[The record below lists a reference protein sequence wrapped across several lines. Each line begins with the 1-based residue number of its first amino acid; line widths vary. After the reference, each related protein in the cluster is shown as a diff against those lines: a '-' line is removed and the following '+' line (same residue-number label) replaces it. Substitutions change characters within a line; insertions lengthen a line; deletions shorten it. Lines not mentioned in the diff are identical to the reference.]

1 MEMYK
6 KILILFL
13 ILLIGTIVLAS
24 VSYAAEGL
32 NQNVTMNK
40 GNEEMLAEITNGGP
54 NYILKTG
61 VINNIKSGGFTDGNL
76 ISGTNT
82 YSLKMNSPTT
92 GSVIYKNNW
101 VYCIEH
107 GTSAQNGELM
117 IEKLVAITNRNR
129 TTIRYARPNKII
141 LLGGTKITHGS
152 PKYYAY
158 YGNVLGNSNTYA
170 KYVNGNDGRRV
181 SKYIVEKDGSEY
193 KFNEYYKTNE
203 SSDKIAEMAYILSE
217 PDTASYTNYD
227 TYANNNSKQRA
238 LWQLEGQL
246 TGKNSVLTKAENFAQ
261 YKNNVNT
268 STKLSRGTGTSG
280 PIYRSEYV
288 LIGPFQVKFLN
299 DTKYSSFTGFKSIR
313 IYYNDDENKYIDINA
328 NNITNSEG
336 TKVTVSNGTNF
347 YIKISNTTMQS
358 KSITKINKVTAYFK
372 DLNVYAL
379 YSFLIQTGEQDIQN
393 QIVLH
398 KAEREYGTISK
409 SLDINSTLIPP
420 LKINITKK
428 STLDDSMMS
437 GVGFNVKFE
446 QNGSTTGN
454 KTVTTTSGIAN
465 CEWQPSNRNE
475 IKVTI
480 TETSL
485 GTYEG
490 NHKKID
496 PMEIRFVY
504 DTSTNTWRMSSRTE
518 SSYLSVGS
526 GSPVPVTIKNQYI
539 SPIVIGGDNGG
550 FNKVDQAGNPI
561 SGAMF
566 EAVFTQGGSTIAT
579 KYATSGSNGKL
590 SFAQVQPTT
599 TANVTVTITEI
610 SAPTG
615 YVNSGFSKTIEFKY
629 NTATKTWEPVNDST
643 VSVKYE
649 SKKTFVKLEDVVNES
664 RIEELEIL
672 KQDSVNGSTLSG
684 AKFKIT
690 LENVKSVKGYSSS
703 GSGTQVLNGVTT
715 NTQGKIVLKEIVI
728 KDAAQD
734 VIITIEETESPN
746 GYKKIDGKIIIVITR
761 TGTQYKIV
769 RYKDNTVLDEEFV
782 ATVIDETGRVP
793 GDVSGNGLVNS
804 GDALLVLQ
812 YTMGLLD
819 SSERAKVEE
828 NGDLNGDGRITS
840 EDADL
845 ILQYSVGLVS
855 SSSDSVYFEKIA
867 NGERGDADSDGQI
880 TANDALAVLKY
891 STDLATPNNAQ
902 RTQSDV
908 NEDGNVNSSDALI
921 ILKYLQYANGRV
933 VEGENVTDHNISL
946 TIKDIPGIQELVMN
960 KADSQN
966 GNPVAGA
973 EFEVSFGNVR
983 SVNGTN
989 YTAGT
994 KIKTTT
1000 NADGHFDPKIEK
1012 IIAQNV
1018 NAPIKIYITETKAP
1032 IGYKKI
1038 EGTITLEVS
1047 RGGDGKYTVT
1057 RAYADESVIT
1067 PDEFNSEG
1075 LLNSELD
1082 NNYLYLNINN
1092 IPVMNLG
1099 GIVWEDTQ
1107 SGEKLITGPDGIY
1120 NNGEQGMPNI
1130 EVKLFK
1136 GDNEITTNIYGE
1148 TLMNRTSKGET
1159 SEGAETLEYKLY
1171 NGETDTITLSKGQ
1184 YIFANIERGEDY
1196 KVQFTYDGINYKT
1209 VPISENW
1216 YANNKQSKV
1225 NEIDRAG
1232 FNNRFKTISPGQ
1244 SNDGTTLEYEYSA
1257 TEKTSSLI
1265 TMDGNTVLDKYK
1277 MKAESVNYLER
1288 GKAEADWK
1296 GTWTN
1301 DGKINTTH
1309 YALDVNC
1316 GLTYKFFDLAL
1327 GKDIDTAEVKI
1338 NGESTT
1344 YSYAELINGEVE
1356 NISVNTPEGERAD
1369 KESDATWDEIPNIR
1383 YNLNLYASDYNFR
1396 IEDYLDE
1403 DQAITNTV
1411 NPGSPTSYETNELE
1425 VYVTYKIILK
1435 NQSTYNANI
1444 NKIVDY
1450 YNSNYE
1456 YVSCEGATVSE
1467 SESRDNAL
1475 VLIPDNT
1482 NVGRSNDYRQ
1492 VITITFKVK
1501 GQGRDIQLGEYDNIA
1516 EILEYSTDE
1525 GGLIDCDSAP
1535 GNIQLGNENTYEDD
1549 TGKAPGINIQVPEN
1563 VIRTITG
1570 TVWYDGT
1577 FNGADGKIVEG
1588 ESKVNDVIV
1597 QLIEVKNIGGTYYEY
1612 IWQETR
1618 SGRNSVR
1625 KLDNNGT
1632 QIAQQTVYDGEDKLD
1647 GSYKFEGF
1655 IPGNYIIRFIYGDGT
1670 TYDINDPAYSSSATN
1685 VKTYNGQDYKST
1697 IDPKYNVT
1705 WYNNASYD
1713 TDSKARDNEARR
1725 LEVMS
1730 YSTTIDNEKGQKLEN
1745 KTDEMLINTW
1755 MAAETSRIYIA
1766 VDTDNLESTGG
1777 AQTATESGQGITFS
1791 DVNFGLALR
1800 PQTKLEL
1807 EKHITGLKITPNGVG
1822 VQPII
1827 DATADVEDMIDKT
1840 ESESIETSGITK
1852 GLAAMSSVRE
1862 DRGFWKVATDIE
1874 ELAQGAEL
1882 EVEYTYVIKNVGEDD
1897 YLSNSVLNEYNNI
1910 GKDID
1915 NNDEDD
1921 YVQYLNGAASLAKTL
1936 TKGRPDKY
1944 NTYLGEFYYTGIR
1957 GDNDKIV
1964 SSRVETI
1971 EEALNNDLKFDDAQ
1985 EAFMKTN
1992 VDPTVQK
1999 SVFDTDGVAQTKE
2012 INTIVQTKSA
2022 TDFLTPAH
2030 NDHDKK
2036 IRLTT
2041 VLSSSSGGELGAN
2054 LPSYI
2059 AEIVEYSNAAGR
2071 RDMESEPENLG
2082 YVHSDDPSMTLET
2095 YTYRKDD
2102 GTVEDGTAV
2111 PEGATIIREKNEP
2124 DEFWG
2129 ETIIIGKPEGE
2140 NKQTGIQI
2148 AIITTSAVALLGVG
2162 IVLIKK
2168 FVLKK

>member
-1 MEMYK
+1 M
-6 KILILFL
+6 LFISKNKL
-13 ILLIGTIVLAS
+13 TFYNHQKTKQDVTISNTSDVSKLNKLLNEGYNSQSDEHTAFHFAN
-24 VSYAAEGL
+24 SY
-32 NQNVTMNK
+32 
-40 GNEEMLAEITNGGP
+40 
-54 NYILKTG
+54 
-61 VINNIKSGGFTDGNL
+61 IKSDISDIFIRN
-76 ISGTNT
+76 ISGFN
-82 YSLKMNSPTT
+82 LKKS
-92 GSVIYKNNW
+92 
-101 VYCIEH
+101 
-107 GTSAQNGELM
+107 
-117 IEKLVAITNRNR
+117 R
-129 TTIRYARPNKII
+129 TDWYACNKYDWIN
-141 LLGGTKITHGS
+141 LKCS
-152 PKYYAY
+152 
-158 YGNVLGNSNTYA
+158 GNY
-170 KYVNGNDGRRV
+170 R
-181 SKYIVEKDGSEY
+181 
-193 KFNEYYKTNE
+193 
-203 SSDKIAEMAYILSE
+203 
-217 PDTASYTNYD
+217 ASYNTNYD
-227 TYANNNSKQRA
+227 YY
-238 LWQLEGQL
+238 GVFVYY
-246 TGKNSVLTKAENFAQ
+246 GI
-261 YKNNVNT
+261 
-268 STKLSRGTGTSG
+268 GTSG
-280 PIYRSEYV
+280 QGRVMYKIVRKLREVPVTVNFKKTDMDGTSISGAQIKIEC
-288 LIGPFQVKFLN
+288 GDNAKFSGSTSTST
-299 DTKYSSFTGFKSIR
+299 TKTVGS
-313 IYYNDDENKYIDINA
+313 D
-328 NNITNSEG
+328 
-336 TKVTVSNGTNF
+336 TKVTIAPINYNLGSFKLKISETTAPTSHAKFNGTITVTVNYNTSNGTVTSITSDNTT
-347 YIKISNTTMQS
+347 YIPNISSNT
-358 KSITKINKVTAYFK
+358 
-372 DLNVYAL
+372 
-379 YSFLIQTGEQDIQN
+379 
-393 QIVLH
+393 
-398 KAEREYGTISK
+398 
-409 SLDINSTLIPP
+409 
-420 LKINITKK
+420 
-428 STLDDSMMS
+428 
-437 GVGFNVKFE
+437 
-446 QNGSTTGN
+446 
-454 KTVTTTSGIAN
+454 
-465 CEWQPSNRNE
+465 
-475 IKVTI
+475 
-480 TETSL
+480 
-485 GTYEG
+485 
-490 NHKKID
+490 
-496 PMEIRFVY
+496 
-504 DTSTNTWRMSSRTE
+504 
-518 SSYLSVGS
+518 
-526 GSPVPVTIKNQYI
+526 VTIKNQYI

-561 SGAMF
+561 SGARF
-566 EAVFTQGGSTIAT
+566 KAVFTQGGSPIAT
-579 KYATSGSNGKL
+579 KYANSAESGKL

-703 GSGTQVLNGVTT
+703 SSGTQVLNGVTT

-782 ATVIDETGRVP
+782 ATVIDATGRVP

-840 EDADL
+840 EDANL

-855 SSSDSVYFEKIA
+855 SNSDSVYFEKIA

-933 VEGENVTDHNISL
+933 VEGENVTGHNISL

-973 EFEVSFGNVR
+973 EFEVSFENVR

-1047 RGGDGKYTVT
+1047 RVDGKYKVT

-1075 LLNSELD
+1075 LSNSELD

-1148 TLMNRTSKGET
+1148 TLMNRTS
-1159 SEGAETLEYKLY
+1159 EGDKTLEYKLY

-1209 VPISENW
+1209 VPISENC

-1225 NEIDRAG
+1225 NEINRAG
-1232 FNNRFKTISPGQ
+1232 FNDGFKTISPAQ
-1244 SNDGTTLEYEYSA
+1244 SNDGTALEYKYSRD
-1257 TEKTSSLI
+1257 EKTSSLI
-1265 TMDGNTVLDKYK
+1265 TMEDDQITVKEKYK
-1277 MKAESVNYLER
+1277 MNAESVNYLER

-1456 YVSCEGATVSE
+1456 YISCEGATVSE

-1501 GQGRDIQLGEYDNIA
+1501 GEGRDIQLGEYDNIA

-1697 IDPKYNVT
+1697 IDPNYNVT

-1730 YSTTIDNEKGQKLEN
+1730 YSTTIDNQKGQKLEN

-1766 VDTDNLESTGG
+1766 VDTDNLESTGET
-1777 AQTATESGQGITFS
+1777 QTATESGQGITFS

-1807 EKHITGLKITPNGVG
+1807 EKHITGLKITPSGVG

-1827 DATADVEDMIDKT
+1827 DATAD
-1840 ESESIETSGITK
+1840 IEAILSGGNATVATSGITT
-1852 GLAAMSSVRE
+1852 GLAAMKS
-1862 DRGFWKVATDIE
+1862 DRDNRNFWKVETDIE

-1882 EVEYTYVIKNVGEDD
+1882 EVEYTYVIKNDSDED
-1897 YLSNSVLNEYNNI
+1897 YLNRALIGQYEGNIDEYSRYLLNIVKPEGENLKNNI
-1910 GKDID
+1910 KGKTHT
-1915 NNDEDD
+1915 
-1921 YVQYLNGAASLAKTL
+1921 YG
-1936 TKGRPDKY
+1936 
-1944 NTYLGEFYYTGIR
+1944 TYLGQWYYTR
-1957 GDNDKIV
+1957 SKAENDEKV
-1964 SSRVETI
+1964 SSRIETL
-1971 EEALNNDLKFDDAQ
+1971 EEALNNDLKFVDTDSDY
-1985 EAFMKTN
+1985 FNIMDTTN
-1992 VDPTVQK
+1992 KNRT
-1999 SVFDTDGVAQTKE
+1999 VFDTNGAEQTKE
-2012 INTIVQTKSA
+2012 INTIVR
-2022 TDFLTPAH
+2022 TDSETEFLTPSET
-2030 NDHDKK
+2030 NEEGNKVYTYSDDIKTVDYNK
-2036 IRLTT
+2036 TIKLTT
-2041 VLSSSSGGELGAN
+2041 VLSSSSNGEGGAN

-2059 AEIVEYSNAAGR
+2059 AEIVKYSNAAGR
-2071 RDMESEPENLG
+2071 RDMESEPENLR

-2095 YTYRKDD
+2095 YTYQKDD
-2102 GTVEDGTAV
+2102 GTIEDGTAV
-2111 PEGATIIREKNEP
+2111 PEGATIRREKNEP

-2129 ETIIIGKPEGE
+2129 ETIIITKPTGE

>member
-1 MEMYK
+1 MNIEEIKRNRFKRFTLIMLLVFTIIMILGAKNSICASEIQIRSISNNYLWK
-6 KILILFL
+6 VQSSDTDYELANVVYATMQFGSDGDVSKLKNQNEPANNKLKPGYLIGSTGGNENTFNWRATIGCVSDSSRFCQMVCIHPSTSLDTTASTTYVQKVLFISKDQLTLYYTDSLSTVSVKKESKSTGTNSAYFNKILQEAYKAK
-13 ILLIGTIVLAS
+13 GS
-24 VSYAAEGL
+24 VVAAEHLRHHLADDEFHRKIRDCGMTNWEL
-32 NQNVTMNK
+32 MAGNNFSTSCSSSDDGFNYYGIFIFVGTGGIGSQGRIIFNVCREP
-40 GNEEMLAEITNGGP
+40 NEKPVEVNFK
-54 NYILKTG
+54 KTDM
-61 VINNIKSGGFTDGNL
+61 DGTS
-76 ISGTNT
+76 ISGAQIKIECGDNAKF
-82 YSLKMNSPTT
+82 S
-92 GSVIYKNNW
+92 GS
-101 VYCIEH
+101 
-107 GTSAQNGELM
+107 
-117 IEKLVAITNRNR
+117 
-129 TTIRYARPNKII
+129 
-141 LLGGTKITHGS
+141 
-152 PKYYAY
+152 
-158 YGNVLGNSNTYA
+158 
-170 KYVNGNDGRRV
+170 
-181 SKYIVEKDGSEY
+181 
-193 KFNEYYKTNE
+193 
-203 SSDKIAEMAYILSE
+203 
-217 PDTASYTNYD
+217 
-227 TYANNNSKQRA
+227 
-238 LWQLEGQL
+238 
-246 TGKNSVLTKAENFAQ
+246 
-261 YKNNVNT
+261 T
-268 STKLSRGTGTSG
+268 STST
-280 PIYRSEYV
+280 
-288 LIGPFQVKFLN
+288 
-299 DTKYSSFTGFKSIR
+299 TKTVGS
-313 IYYNDDENKYIDINA
+313 D
-328 NNITNSEG
+328 
-336 TKVTVSNGTNF
+336 TKVTIAPINYNLGSFKLKISETTAPTSHAKFNGTITVTVNYNTSNGTVTSITSDNTT
-347 YIKISNTTMQS
+347 YIPNISSNT
-358 KSITKINKVTAYFK
+358 
-372 DLNVYAL
+372 
-379 YSFLIQTGEQDIQN
+379 
-393 QIVLH
+393 
-398 KAEREYGTISK
+398 
-409 SLDINSTLIPP
+409 
-420 LKINITKK
+420 
-428 STLDDSMMS
+428 
-437 GVGFNVKFE
+437 
-446 QNGSTTGN
+446 
-454 KTVTTTSGIAN
+454 
-465 CEWQPSNRNE
+465 
-475 IKVTI
+475 
-480 TETSL
+480 
-485 GTYEG
+485 
-490 NHKKID
+490 
-496 PMEIRFVY
+496 
-504 DTSTNTWRMSSRTE
+504 
-518 SSYLSVGS
+518 
-526 GSPVPVTIKNQYI
+526 VTIKNQYI

-561 SGAMF
+561 SGARF
-566 EAVFTQGGSTIAT
+566 KAVFTQGGSPIAT
-579 KYATSGSNGKL
+579 KYANSAESGKL

-855 SSSDSVYFEKIA
+855 SNSDSVYFEKIA

-891 STDLATPNNAQ
+891 STNLATPNNAQ

-921 ILKYLQYANGRV
+921 ILKYLQYENGRV
-933 VEGENVTDHNISL
+933 VEGENVTDHKISL

-1047 RGGDGKYTVT
+1047 RVDGKYKVT

-1075 LLNSELD
+1075 LSNSELD

-1148 TLMNRTSKGET
+1148 TLMNRTS
-1159 SEGAETLEYKLY
+1159 EGDKTLEYKLY
-1171 NGETDTITLSKGQ
+1171 NGEIDTITLSKGQ

-1209 VPISENW
+1209 VPISENC

-1232 FNNRFKTISPGQ
+1232 FNDRFKTISPGQ
-1244 SNDGTTLEYEYSA
+1244 SNDGTTLEYEYSGD
-1257 TEKTSSLI
+1257 EKTSSLI
-1265 TMDGNTVLDKYK
+1265 TMDGNTVLDKYQ

-1327 GKDIDTAEVKI
+1327 GTDVKEAKVSI
-1338 NGESTT
+1338 NSQETT
-1344 YSYAELINGEVE
+1344 YTYADIMDGALEDLRLDGIVQNKS
-1356 NISVNTPEGERAD
+1356 NQD
-1369 KESDATWDEIPNIR
+1369 ESQR
-1383 YNLNLYASDYNFR
+1383 YNLYLYESDYNYR
-1396 IEDYLDE
+1396 IEDYNDGIDNPLNDE
-1403 DQAITNTV
+1403 EYNSGDD
-1411 NPGSPTSYETNELE
+1411 EELAPLN
-1425 VYVTYKIILK
+1425 VDVTYTVILK
-1435 NQSTYNANI
+1435 NQSNWN
-1444 NKIVDY
+1444 
-1450 YNSNYE
+1450 
-1456 YVSCEGATVSE
+1456 ATVE
-1467 SESRDNAL
+1467 EFVYYYDE
-1475 VLIPDNT
+1475 VYTPKDITDT
-1482 NVGRSNDYRQ
+1482 DDYSVSIDEENRK
-1492 VITITFKVK
+1492 ITFTSKEEGLNVNPGSYRKVIDLTFSVNK
-1501 GQGRDIQLGEYDNIA
+1501 DAEDYIITKDNVTNIT
-1516 EILEYSTDE
+1516 EITTYSTTE

-1535 GNIQLGNENTYEDD
+1535 GNGIENGQITKYEDD
-1549 TGKAPGINIQVPEN
+1549 TDEANGINIKVNREN
-1563 VIRTITG
+1563 PRIIAG
-1570 TVWYDGT
+1570 TVWDDGK
-1577 FNGADGKIVEG
+1577 FNDADGLNNEENK
-1588 ESKVNDVIV
+1588 SVNDVIV
-1597 QLIEVKNIGGTYYEY
+1597 QLIEIKNISGKYYEY
-1612 IWQETR
+1612 IWQQTR
-1618 SGRNSVR
+1618 SGSSEVDTIKRHGYLETTYTNDVGS
-1625 KLDNNGT
+1625 GS
-1632 QIAQQTVYDGEDKLD
+1632 

-1670 TYDINDPAYSSSATN
+1670 TYDLTDN

-1697 IDPKYNVT
+1697 IDPNYNVT
-1705 WYNNASYD
+1705 WYNNASYY

-1730 YSTTIDNEKGQKLEN
+1730 YSTTIDKAIGESLEKREKADLE
-1745 KTDEMLINTW
+1745 NTW
-1755 MAAETSRIYIA
+1755 MCAETSRIYIA
-1766 VDTDNLESTGG
+1766 VDTDDLSSTDGT
-1777 AQTATESGQGITFS
+1777 QTATESGQGITFS

-1827 DATADVEDMIDKT
+1827 DATADIGAILSGGETVA
-1840 ESESIETSGITK
+1840 TSGITT
-1852 GLAAMSSVRE
+1852 GLAAMKS
-1862 DRGFWKVATDIE
+1862 DRDNRNFWKVETDIE

-1882 EVEYTYVIKNVGEDD
+1882 EVEYTYVIKNDSDED
-1897 YLSNSVLNEYNNI
+1897 YLNRALIGQYEGNIDEYSRYLLNIVKPEGENLKNNI
-1910 GKDID
+1910 KGKTHT
-1915 NNDEDD
+1915 
-1921 YVQYLNGAASLAKTL
+1921 YG
-1936 TKGRPDKY
+1936 
-1944 NTYLGEFYYTGIR
+1944 TYLGQWYYTR
-1957 GDNDKIV
+1957 SKAENDEKV
-1964 SSRVETI
+1964 SSRIETL
-1971 EEALNNDLKFDDAQ
+1971 EEALNNDLKFVDTDSDY
-1985 EAFMKTN
+1985 FNIMDTTN
-1992 VDPTVQK
+1992 KNRT
-1999 SVFDTDGVAQTKE
+1999 VFDTNGAEQTKE
-2012 INTIVQTKSA
+2012 INTIVR
-2022 TDFLTPAH
+2022 TDSETEFLTPSET
-2030 NDHDKK
+2030 NEEGNKVYTYSDDIKTVDYNK
-2036 IRLTT
+2036 TIKLTT
-2041 VLSSSSGGELGAN
+2041 VLSSSSNGEGGAN

-2059 AEIVEYSNAAGR
+2059 AEIVKYSNAAGR
-2071 RDMESEPENLG
+2071 RDMESEPENLS
-2082 YVHSDDPSMTLET
+2082 YVHSDDTEMKLNNSWLYEIQN
-2095 YTYRKDD
+2095 
-2102 GTVEDGTAV
+2102 EDGTTTTCETQDRDSIP
-2111 PEGATIIREKNEP
+2111 PEVALNIREANED

-2129 ETIIIGKPEGE
+2129 ETIIITKPTGE

>member
-1 MEMYK
+1 MNIEEIKRNRFKRFTLIMLLVFTIIMILGAKNSICASEIQIRSISNNYLWK
-6 KILILFL
+6 VQSSDTDYELANVVYAAMQFGSDRDVSKLKNQNEPANNKLKPGHLIGSTGGNENTFNWRATIGCVSDSSRFCQMVCIHPSTSLDTTASTTYVQKVLFISKDQLTLYYTDSLSTVSVKKESKSTGTNSAYFNKILQEAYKAK
-13 ILLIGTIVLAS
+13 GS
-24 VSYAAEGL
+24 VVAAEHLRHHLADDEFHRKIRDCGMTNWEL
-32 NQNVTMNK
+32 MAGNNFSTSCSSSDDGFNYYGIFIFVGTGGIGSQGRIIFNVCREP
-40 GNEEMLAEITNGGP
+40 NEKPVEVNFK
-54 NYILKTG
+54 KTDM
-61 VINNIKSGGFTDGNL
+61 DGTS
-76 ISGTNT
+76 ISGAQIKIECGDNAKF
-82 YSLKMNSPTT
+82 S
-92 GSVIYKNNW
+92 GS
-101 VYCIEH
+101 
-107 GTSAQNGELM
+107 
-117 IEKLVAITNRNR
+117 
-129 TTIRYARPNKII
+129 
-141 LLGGTKITHGS
+141 
-152 PKYYAY
+152 
-158 YGNVLGNSNTYA
+158 
-170 KYVNGNDGRRV
+170 
-181 SKYIVEKDGSEY
+181 
-193 KFNEYYKTNE
+193 
-203 SSDKIAEMAYILSE
+203 
-217 PDTASYTNYD
+217 
-227 TYANNNSKQRA
+227 
-238 LWQLEGQL
+238 
-246 TGKNSVLTKAENFAQ
+246 
-261 YKNNVNT
+261 T
-268 STKLSRGTGTSG
+268 STST
-280 PIYRSEYV
+280 
-288 LIGPFQVKFLN
+288 
-299 DTKYSSFTGFKSIR
+299 TKTVGS
-313 IYYNDDENKYIDINA
+313 D
-328 NNITNSEG
+328 
-336 TKVTVSNGTNF
+336 TKVTIAPINYNLGSFKLKISETTAPTSHAKFNGTITVTVNYNTSNGTVTSITSDNTT
-347 YIKISNTTMQS
+347 YIPNISSNT
-358 KSITKINKVTAYFK
+358 
-372 DLNVYAL
+372 
-379 YSFLIQTGEQDIQN
+379 
-393 QIVLH
+393 
-398 KAEREYGTISK
+398 
-409 SLDINSTLIPP
+409 
-420 LKINITKK
+420 
-428 STLDDSMMS
+428 
-437 GVGFNVKFE
+437 
-446 QNGSTTGN
+446 
-454 KTVTTTSGIAN
+454 
-465 CEWQPSNRNE
+465 
-475 IKVTI
+475 
-480 TETSL
+480 
-485 GTYEG
+485 
-490 NHKKID
+490 
-496 PMEIRFVY
+496 
-504 DTSTNTWRMSSRTE
+504 
-518 SSYLSVGS
+518 
-526 GSPVPVTIKNQYI
+526 VTIKNQYI

-561 SGAMF
+561 SGARF
-566 EAVFTQGGSTIAT
+566 KAVFTQGGSPIAT
-579 KYATSGSNGKL
+579 KYANSAESGKL

-703 GSGTQVLNGVTT
+703 SSGTQVLNGVTT

-782 ATVIDETGRVP
+782 ATVIDATGRVP

-804 GDALLVLQ
+804 TDALLVLQ

-840 EDADL
+840 EDANL

-855 SSSDSVYFEKIA
+855 SNSDSVYFEKIA

-933 VEGENVTDHNISL
+933 VEGENVTGHKISL

-1047 RGGDGKYTVT
+1047 RVDGKYKVT
-1057 RAYADESVIT
+1057 GADADESVIT

-1075 LLNSELD
+1075 LSNSELD

-1148 TLMNRTSKGET
+1148 TLMNRTS
-1159 SEGAETLEYKLY
+1159 EGDKTLEYKLY

-1209 VPISENW
+1209 VPISENC

-1232 FNNRFKTISPGQ
+1232 FNDRFKTISPGQ
-1244 SNDGTTLEYEYSA
+1244 SNDGTTLEYEYSGD
-1257 TEKTSSLI
+1257 EKTSSLI
-1265 TMDGNTVLDKYK
+1265 TMDGNTVLDKYQ

-1356 NISVNTPEGERAD
+1356 NISVNTPAGERAD

-1456 YVSCEGATVSE
+1456 YISCEGATVSE

-1501 GQGRDIQLGEYDNIA
+1501 GEGRDIQLGEYDNIA

-1697 IDPKYNVT
+1697 IDPNYNVT
-1705 WYNNASYD
+1705 WYNNASYY

-1730 YSTTIDNEKGQKLEN
+1730 YSTTIDKAIGESLEKREKADLE
-1745 KTDEMLINTW
+1745 NTW
-1755 MAAETSRIYIA
+1755 MCAETSRIYIA
-1766 VDTDNLESTGG
+1766 VDTDDLSSTDGT
-1777 AQTATESGQGITFS
+1777 QTATESGQGITFS

-1827 DATADVEDMIDKT
+1827 DATADIGAILSGGETVA
-1840 ESESIETSGITK
+1840 TSGITT
-1852 GLAAMSSVRE
+1852 GLAAMKS
-1862 DRGFWKVATDIE
+1862 DRDNRNFWKVETDIE

-1882 EVEYTYVIKNVGEDD
+1882 EVEYTYVIKNDSDED
-1897 YLSNSVLNEYNNI
+1897 YLNRALIGQYEGNIDEYSRYLLNIVKPEGENLKNNI
-1910 GKDID
+1910 KGKTHT
-1915 NNDEDD
+1915 
-1921 YVQYLNGAASLAKTL
+1921 YG
-1936 TKGRPDKY
+1936 
-1944 NTYLGEFYYTGIR
+1944 TYLGQWYYTR
-1957 GDNDKIV
+1957 SKAENDEKV
-1964 SSRVETI
+1964 SSRIETL
-1971 EEALNNDLKFDDAQ
+1971 EEALNNDLKFVDTDSDY
-1985 EAFMKTN
+1985 FNIMDTTN
-1992 VDPTVQK
+1992 KNRT
-1999 SVFDTDGVAQTKE
+1999 VFDTNGAEQTKE
-2012 INTIVQTKSA
+2012 INTIVR
-2022 TDFLTPAH
+2022 TDSETEFLTPSET
-2030 NDHDKK
+2030 NEEGNKVYTYSDDIKTVDYNK
-2036 IRLTT
+2036 TIKLTT
-2041 VLSSSSGGELGAN
+2041 VLSSSSNGEGGAN

-2071 RDMESEPENLG
+2071 RDMESEPENLR

-2095 YTYRKDD
+2095 YTYQKDD
-2102 GTVEDGTAV
+2102 GTIEDGTAV
-2111 PEGATIIREKNEP
+2111 PEGATIRREKNEP

-2129 ETIIIGKPEGE
+2129 ETIIITKPTGE